1 MGDDGTDKGG
11 RAWKISKYVNGRL
24 TYMHVKQAIKIL
36 LPREY
41 ISRSRQKR
49 HWASKY
55 LPGKE
60 PLNPNHDI
68 FKYCDVALKV
78 VQKGKKKFQIG
89 RVEAIQ
95 STKDGSEIT
104 SFQTKSKVPVRIR
117 CSLYNHEGD
126 GVYRVRDDVILTNWK
141 PNSSII
147 GKIVLQPI
155 PGQRFKYTL
164 HPSSKDYLDKLG
176 TVPAYCCEKGSSP
189 SLIEDDNHSDN
200 SSSELDDE
208 FFEVEDVLDRRLSKD
223 TLCYEYKVRFKGYGS
238 EEDMWLPSSFFNRPI
253 QFQSTSKFGR
263 KRKHNLDPE
272 NAVEVKKKKS
282 FDKSEPKE
290 RNSKVKSSCQ
300 VENKAKFRNER
311 KKEQQSSS
319 SAKKSRKPSPNEIK
333 EALEER
339 STSFDAS
346 RRQTQYMKLR
356 PKKKQERGKAFR
368 SSLHLT
374 PNIKKSEDITMA
386 KGNKL
391 VIASKHASTNLMKE
405 TQSLDGTRE
414 ATFVKKRKGS
424 AVSKFGILEAKENKT
439 KKADEEVAAVQ
450 QPIVVEDET
459 SEDLAMDIGV
469 LADVRRRNDRFL
481 YPRRILGESMFPE
494 VDDALVNYEVC
505 KSTNALNCDPLTVD
519 KLPPLSVLQHLD
531 GEMRNSK
538 NTGSF
543 AKFPF
548 YGNFGSEGI
557 RILLRFHQLKS
568 LRRETAFE
576 KTWLKTVLANTKYE
590 KEITHALLDRWNV
603 DDTYL
608 TSYQNYRITSQEFS
622 LLCGERY
629 LSDEIVNLL
638 IQKYCDEKNQS
649 KKACHSI
656 LLPSFLSSGCVLRNV
671 VESISLRCDIERVD
685 TMFLPVHMADECHW
699 GLAIFSV
706 KEQTI
711 FFDDGY
717 HCPIPDNLRSNAI
730 EIISIMYQT
739 TRNERFQPAK
749 WDKFEKFKIA
759 MPDQPHSNASATTG
773 HGSCGVAVI
782 CAARDICAG
791 NTNFTWTYQDTP
803 RLRAELMAELLNL
816 S

>member
-1 MGDDGTDKGG
+1 M
-11 RAWKISKYVNGRL
+11 
-24 TYMHVKQAIKIL
+24 
-36 LPREY
+36 
-41 ISRSRQKR
+41 
-49 HWASKY
+49 
-55 LPGKE
+55 
-60 PLNPNHDI
+60 
-68 FKYCDVALKV
+68 KV
-78 VQKGKKKFQIG
+78 VQKGKKKKFQIG

-95 STKDGSEIT
+95 LTKYGSEIK

-126 GVYRVRDDVILTNWK
+126 GVYGVRDDVILTNWK
-141 PNSSII
+141 TNSSII
-147 GKIVLQPI
+147 GKIVLKPI

-164 HPSSKDYLDKLG
+164 HPSSEDYLDKLG

-208 FFEVEDVLDRRLSKD
+208 FFEVENVLDRRLSKD

-238 EEDMWLPSSFFNRPI
+238 EEDMWLPSSFFNRPV

-272 NAVEVKKKKS
+272 NAVEVKKN
-282 FDKSEPKE
+282 KSEPKQ
-290 RNSKVKSSCQ
+290 RNSKLKSSFQ

-339 STSFDAS
+339 SNSLDAS
-346 RRQTQYMKLR
+346 RCKTQSMKLR

-374 PNIKKSEDITMA
+374 PNIKKSEDKDMA
-386 KGNKL
+386 KGNKP
-391 VIASKHASTNLMKE
+391 VIASKYAPTNLMKD
-405 TQSLDGTRE
+405 TPSLDETRG
-414 ATFVKKRKGS
+414 AMFAKKRKGS
-424 AVSKFGILEAKENKT
+424 AFSKFGILETKENKT
-439 KKADEEVAAVQ
+439 KKADEEAADVEHA
-450 QPIVVEDET
+450 IVVEDEK
-459 SEDLAMDIGV
+459 SEDLVIDIGV

-505 KSTNALNCDPLTVD
+505 KSTNAPNCDPLTVD
-519 KLPPLSVLQHLD
+519 KLPPLSVLQQLD
-531 GEMRNSK
+531 GEMRKSE
-538 NTGSF
+538 NTGSI
-543 AKFPF
+543 AKFTF
-548 YGNFGSEGI
+548 YGNFDLEGI
-557 RILLRFHQLKS
+557 CILQRFHQLKS

-576 KTWLKTVLANTKYE
+576 KTWLKTVLANTKHE

-638 IQKYCDEKNQS
+638 IQKYCDKKKKKN
-649 KKACHSI
+649 I
-656 LLPSFLSSGCVLRNV
+656 VMP
-671 VESISLRCDIERVD
+671 VE
-685 TMFLPVHMADECHW
+685 
-699 GLAIFSV
+699 
-706 KEQTI
+706 
-711 FFDDGY
+711 
-717 HCPIPDNLRSNAI
+717 
-730 EIISIMYQT
+730 
-739 TRNERFQPAK
+739 
-749 WDKFEKFKIA
+749 
-759 MPDQPHSNASATTG
+759 
-773 HGSCGVAVI
+773 
-782 CAARDICAG
+782 
-791 NTNFTWTYQDTP
+791 
-803 RLRAELMAELLNL
+803 
-816 S
+816 